1 MSIERLKAA
10 LADRYA
16 IERELGSGGMAT
28 VYLATDLKHDRQV
41 AIKVLRP
48 ELAATLGAE
57 RFLREVQVTANLQHP
72 HILPL
77 FDSGEAEGLL
87 YYVMPYVEGESLRT
101 RLDREGE
108 LPVPEAVRVL
118 KEVVDALAAAHAQ
131 GLVHRDVKPGNV
143 MLAGRHAMVVDFGV
157 AKALSEAAGAEGLT
171 TAGLAVGTVSYMAPE
186 QAEGSAHID
195 HRADLY
201 AVGVMGYELLTGRT
215 PFEGRTPQQILMAQ
229 VMETPRPVTEL
240 RQAVPAGLSAVLAR
254 CLERKPADRWQT
266 AEELLAQLDTFVTT
280 GEGVTPLQ
288 PLAVEAGRP
297 GAVRRW
303 LPAAAVM
310 GLAALGAALFLG
322 GESTGADAS
331 RATAG
336 AGGLAADASV
346 LRLVV
351 APLQNVSG
359 DPSWDSWSTI
369 AIEEISRAVERTGVV
384 NVVPWTAV
392 LDVIRTRGDTATVA
406 TLASETGATYAVAG
420 TIARAGPEVRFAALI
435 QDAGGGGLSTRIEPV
450 TGPPDSVTALIGEVG
465 DRVAAALV
473 AQLDPDLPAWTASE
487 RLAPSPE
494 VLEHYTASLDLFC
507 HEAFEESIAIG
518 DRALALAPDYVP
530 QLMMNAYAYGNLGRG
545 DARDSVLAL
554 MEPLRDQMTSAERAE
569 MDLVTAWRDDD
580 EARALQVAGL
590 TYLMYGRPE
599 EALERLLAVDR
610 EDACVSN
617 WPSWWRGTAGAL
629 HATGRLEEALAI
641 VREGLQRIPTDEWL
655 LRREIR
661 FLAALGE
668 GEAFDS
674 LFAVLPPTE
683 WPEGGWD
690 RILWTGG
697 AAGEAAVH
705 GQDALATVLYQRVID
720 WVESQPA
727 DELERNHHAWRA
739 LASHATGRSVKADTI
754 LARLAAETESPL
766 RPNWWNYVQGE
777 RGAVL
782 ADIGRT
788 EEARALSELIAT
800 RASAADT
807 AAWVTHTRFVARARI
822 AAALGDRDAAVE
834 LVRQALEARFVGQS
848 DFHSEPRWRDLWG
861 YPPWDALWSGR

>member
-1 MSIERLKAA
+1 VSIERLKAA

-28 VYLATDLKHDRQV
+28 VYLATDRKHDRQV
-41 AIKVLRP
+41 AIKVLRL

-77 FDSGEAEGLL
+77 FDSGEAGGFL
-87 YYVMPYVEGESLRT
+87 YYVMPYVEGESLRA

-108 LPVPEAVRVL
+108 LPVPEAVRIL

-131 GLVHRDVKPGNV
+131 GLVHRDVKPANV

-157 AKALSEAAGAEGLT
+157 AKALSEAAGPEGLT
-171 TAGLAVGTVSYMAPE
+171 TAGLVLGTLSYMAPE

-229 VMETPRPVTEL
+229 VMETPQPVTEL
-240 RQAVPAGLSAVLAR
+240 RPAVPAGLSAVLAR

-266 AEELLAQLDTFVTT
+266 AEELLAQLDAFVTT
-280 GEGVTPLQ
+280 GEGVTPPQ
-288 PLAVEAGRP
+288 PLPVGAKRP

-303 LPAAAVM
+303 LPAAGVM
-310 GLAALGAALFLG
+310 GLAALGAALYLG
-322 GESTGADAS
+322 RDSTGADAEGDAS

-336 AGGLAADASV
+336 AGGAAADASV

-369 AIEEISRAVERTGVV
+369 AVEEISRAVERTGVV
-384 NVVPWTAV
+384 DVVPWTVV

-406 TLASETGATYAVAG
+406 TLASETNATYAVAG

-450 TGPPDSVTALIGEVG
+450 TGPPDSLAALIRDVG
-465 DRVAAALV
+465 ARVAAALV
-473 AQLDPDLPAWTASE
+473 AELDPDRPAWTASE

-507 HEAFEESIAIG
+507 RGSMEESIAIG

-530 QLMMNAYAYGNLGRG
+530 QLMMNAYAYRNARQP
-545 DARDSVLAL
+545 DAADSVLAL

-580 EARALQVAGL
+580 EARALQV
-590 TYLMYGRPE
+590 GR
-599 EALERLLAVDR
+599 RHWSGSSWSTGR
-610 EDACVSN
+610 MRAC
-617 WPSWWRGTAGAL
+617 
-629 HATGRLEEALAI
+629 ATGRL
-641 VREGLQRIPTDEWL
+641 
-655 LRREIR
+655 
-661 FLAALGE
+661 
-668 GEAFDS
+668 
-674 LFAVLPPTE
+674 
-683 WPEGGWD
+683 
-690 RILWTGG
+690 GG
-697 AAGEAAVH
+697 AWSPQPCIKPAA
-705 GQDALATVLYQRVID
+705 
-720 WVESQPA
+720 
-727 DELERNHHAWRA
+727 
-739 LASHATGRSVKADTI
+739 
-754 LARLAAETESPL
+754 
-766 RPNWWNYVQGE
+766 
-777 RGAVL
+777 
-782 ADIGRT
+782 
-788 EEARALSELIAT
+788 
-800 RASAADT
+800 
-807 AAWVTHTRFVARARI
+807 
-822 AAALGDRDAAVE
+822 
-834 LVRQALEARFVGQS
+834 
-848 DFHSEPRWRDLWG
+848 
-861 YPPWDALWSGR
+861 